1 MTQIAATQTK
11 TGRRAADSEAVLASN
26 RVEDAALAARLVDQD
41 PDALGDAYSKYGNR
55 VYRVAYGLL
64 RREELAQDVT
74 QEVFVRLWKRPER
87 YDPTRGALS
96 SFLQLDAHGRSVDLI
111 RSEEARS
118 KREIANER
126 LSSNYQASPE
136 EEAMKRVTSERVRQ
150 ALDQLKETERNPI
163 AMAFYLGYSYRKV
176 ADVLGVPEGTV
187 KSRIRSGLSKLRE
200 SLGTEL
206 VGIA

>member
-1 MTQIAATQTK
+1 MTAAQQTLE
-11 TGRRAADSEAVLASN
+11 RRTAETAPTTAGN
-26 RVEDAALAARLVDQD
+26 RAEDARLARRLVDQD
-41 PDALGDAYSKYGNR
+41 PDALSDAYHLYGHR

-74 QEVFVRLWKRPER
+74 QEVFVRLWTRPER
-87 YDPTRGALS
+87 YDATRGALS

-126 LSSNYQASPE
+126 LSSIHQEGPE
-136 EEAMKRVTSERVRQ
+136 EEAMRRVTSDRVQ
-150 ALDQLKETERNPI
+150 NALDQLKKTERDPI

-176 ADVLGVPEGTV
+176 AEVLGVPEGTV
-187 KSRIRSGLSKLRE
+187 KSRIRSGLAKLRE

-206 VGIA
+206 VGIG

>member
-1 MTQIAATQTK
+1 MTQLTATARTTENSSS
-11 TGRRAADSEAVLASN
+11 TGGGTRAT
-26 RVEDAALAARLVDQD
+26 DAALAGRLIEQD
-41 PDALGDAYSKYGNR
+41 PTALNDAYRQFGRR

-87 YDPTRGALS
+87 YDPSRGALS

-111 RSEEARS
+111 RSEEARA
-118 KREIANER
+118 KREVANER
-126 LSSNYQASPE
+126 LSSRHQDGPE
-136 EEAMKRVTSERVRQ
+136 EEAMKRITSDRVRR
-150 ALDQLKETERNPI
+150 ALDELKETERGPI

-176 ADVLGVPEGTV
+176 AHVLGVPEGTV
-187 KSRIRSGLSKLRE
+187 KSRIRSGMAKLRE
-200 SLGTEL
+200 TLGTEL

>member
-1 MTQIAATQTK
+1 
-11 TGRRAADSEAVLASN
+11 
-26 RVEDAALAARLVDQD
+26 VDQD
-41 PDALGDAYSKYGNR
+41 SAALSEAYRKYGNR

-87 YDPTRGALS
+87 YDATRGAMS

-111 RSEEARS
+111 RSEEARA

-126 LSSNYQASPE
+126 LSSIHQVGPE
-136 EEAMKRVTSERVRQ
+136 EEAMKRVTSERVRN
-150 ALDQLKETERNPI
+150 ALDQLKEAERGPI

-176 ADVLGVPEGTV
+176 AEVLGVPEGTV
-187 KSRIRSGLSKLRE
+187 KSRIRSGMAKLRE
-200 SLGTEL
+200 TLGTEL
-206 VGIA
+206 VGTI

>member
-1 MTQIAATQTK
+1 MGNLATQERTLDR
-11 TGRRAADSEAVLASN
+11 TGAAKADRHPRAA
-26 RVEDAALAARLVDQD
+26 DAALADRLLSGDQE
-41 PDALGDAYSKYGNR
+41 ALSDAYHMYGAR

-87 YDPTRGALS
+87 YDADRGALA

-126 LSSNYQASPE
+126 LSSDYQLSPE
-136 EEAMKRVTSERVRQ
+136 EEAMKRVTSERVRH

-187 KSRIRSGLSKLRE
+187 KSRIRSGLAKLRE

-206 VGIA
+206 IGTV

>member
-1 MTQIAATQTK
+1 METAQLERSQTDTRTASK
-11 TGRRAADSEAVLASN
+11 TNRAEDS
-26 RVEDAALAARLVDQD
+26 ALAARLVNQD
-41 PDALGDAYSKYGNR
+41 PDALSEAYNKYGTR

-96 SFLQLDAHGRSVDLI
+96 SFLQLDAHGRSVDMI

-126 LSSNYQASPE
+126 LTSNHQLSPE
-136 EEAMKRVTSERVRQ
+136 EEAMKRVTSERVQ
-150 ALDQLKETERNPI
+150 HALNQLKQTERDPI

-176 ADVLGVPEGTV
+176 AETLGVPEGTV
-187 KSRIRSGLSKLRE
+187 KSRIRAGLAKLRE
-200 SLGTEL
+200 TLGTEL

>member
-1 MTQIAATQTK
+1 MMATQK
-11 TGRRAADSEAVLASN
+11 TIERPVEDRAFERAAA
-26 RVEDAALAARLVDQD
+26 RREDAELADRLVQQD
-41 PDALGDAYSKYGNR
+41 PDALSDAYAKYGHR

-87 YDPTRGALS
+87 YDSTRGALA

-118 KREIANER
+118 KREIAHER
-126 LSSNYQASPE
+126 LSSNHQDGPE
-136 EEAMKRVTSERVRQ
+136 EEAMRRVASERVSQ
-150 ALDQLKETERNPI
+150 ALNQLKETERDPI

-176 ADVLGVPEGTV
+176 AEVMGVPEGTV
-187 KSRIRSGLSKLRE
+187 KSRIRTGLSKLRE

-206 VGIA
+206 VGIG

>member
-1 MTQIAATQTK
+1 MTNLAATQTTIDQPVTDSAI
-11 TGRRAADSEAVLASN
+11 TGN
-26 RVEDAALAARLVDQD
+26 RTRSEDAALATRLVEGDQ
-41 PDALGDAYSKYGNR
+41 DALGDAYREYGHR

-74 QEVFVRLWKRPER
+74 QEVFVRLWKRPDR
-87 YDPTRGALS
+87 YDPSRGALS

-111 RSEEARS
+111 RSEESRA

-126 LSSNYQASPE
+126 LSSNYQTSPE
-136 EEAMKRVTSERVRQ
+136 EEAMKRVTSERVQQ
-150 ALDQLKETERNPI
+150 ALDQLKETERGPI

-176 ADVLGVPEGTV
+176 AEVLGVPEGTV
-187 KSRIRSGLSKLRE
+187 KSRIRSGLAKLRE

>member
-1 MTQIAATQTK
+1 MRNLATDQLTVEEPR
-11 TGRRAADSEAVLASN
+11 TDTSVRAAN
-26 RVEDAALAARLVDQD
+26 RAEDAALAVRLVDQD
-41 PDALGDAYSKYGNR
+41 SSALTEAYRKYGNR

-74 QEVFVRLWKRPER
+74 QEVFVRLWKRPDR
-87 YDPTRGALS
+87 YDATRGAMS

-111 RSEEARS
+111 RSEEARA
-118 KREIANER
+118 KREVANER
-126 LSSNYQASPE
+126 LSSNHQIGPE
-136 EEAMKRVTSERVRQ
+136 EEAMKRVTSERVRD
-150 ALDQLKETERNPI
+150 ALHQLKEAERGPI

-187 KSRIRSGLSKLRE
+187 KSRIRSGMAKLRE

-206 VGIA
+206 AGTI